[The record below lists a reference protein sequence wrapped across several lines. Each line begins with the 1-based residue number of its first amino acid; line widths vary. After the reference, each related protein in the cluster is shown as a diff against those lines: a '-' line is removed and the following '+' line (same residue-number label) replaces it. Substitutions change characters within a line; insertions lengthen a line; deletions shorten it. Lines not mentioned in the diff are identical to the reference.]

1 LYVRDRAL
9 DIQNSS
15 NFVSS
20 GIKIEVSAILA
31 SETQNKGIQIMAK
44 NNFTDRVKSIANFP
58 KQYCV
63 LLALV
68 EISQRQFQCEGN
80 IYLWC
85 DSC

>member
-1 LYVRDRAL
+1 MRDRAL
-9 DIQNSS
+9 DIKNGS

-20 GIKIEVSAILA
+20 RIKIEGSAILA

-44 NNFTDRVKSIANFP
+44 NNFMDRVKSIANFP

-68 EISQRQFQCEGN
+68 ETSQRQKQCEGN
-80 IYLWC
+80 IYLLC